1 MTEYNPN
8 PVPATRTSTMA
19 IISLIAGI
27 AGVVQILPVIGPLAA
42 IITGHLAKKEIKNS
56 NGMITGNGMATT
68 GLILGYVIL
77 GLLACGC
84 IVAIALFATGMLAIP
99 WETTTSSF

>member
-1 MTEYNPN
+1 MSEFNPS
-8 PVPATRTSTMA
+8 PVRITRTSTMA

-27 AGVVQILPVIGPLAA
+27 AGFLQVLPVIGPLAA
-42 IITGHLAKKEIKNS
+42 IILGHLAKKEIKNS

-68 GLILGYVIL
+68 GLILGYVVL

-84 IVAIALFATGMLAIP
+84 IVAIILIATGMLTIP
-99 WETTTSSF
+99 WDSSSYSF